1 MKKFLLVFL
10 MILMSSVTLFGQG
23 AVDWDRRVVSAEGI
37 GAPNPNAPNM
47 AAARAGAINAAK
59 MMALRDLIATV
70 KGMYISSETTVE
82 NYMTTSDVVKGQ
94 VEGVARAFRQVG
106 SPKYLDD
113 GSVTITIEMSID
125 GDLSAIAMGG
135 EQFGTTTTG
144 GSVSYNNTPTASGS
158 GYSGL
163 IIDCSAVSLRP
174 ALSPKIVDETGKE
187 VYGSANVSRDFA
199 VQQGMMGY
207 LKDLNKAKTNTRI
220 GTNPFVIRAIG
231 TSGSNKTDIVI
242 SNADAA
248 KISELA
254 ATLNFLRECRVI
266 AIIK

>member
-1 MKKFLLVFL
+1 
-10 MILMSSVTLFGQG
+10 
-23 AVDWDRRVVSAEGI
+23 
-37 GAPNPNAPNM
+37 
-47 AAARAGAINAAK
+47 
-59 MMALRDLIATV
+59 
-70 KGMYISSETTVE
+70 MYISSENTVE
-82 NYMTTSDVVKGQ
+82 NYMTTSDIIKGQ

-106 SPKYLDD
+106 GPKYLDD
-113 GSVTITIEMSID
+113 GSVTIVIEMSID

-135 EQFGTTTTG
+135 EQFGENGNG
-144 GSVSYNNTPTASGS
+144 GSMSYNNSPNASGT

-163 IIDCSAVSLRP
+163 IVDCSSVSLRP
-174 ALSPKIVDETGKE
+174 ALSPKIVDETGRE

-207 LKDLNKAKTNTRI
+207 LKDLEKSKTNTRI
-220 GTNPFVIRAIG
+220 GTNPYVIRAIG
-231 TSGSNKTDIVI
+231 VSGSNSTDIVI

-248 KISELA
+248 KVSELA

>member
-1 MKKFLLVFL
+1 MKKFVLVLF
-10 MILMSSVTLFGQG
+10 MILLSTISLFGQG
-23 AVDWDRRVVSAEGI
+23 NVDWERRVVSAEGI

-70 KGMYISSETTVE
+70 KGMYISSENTVE
-82 NYMTTSDVVKGQ
+82 NYMTTSDIVKGQ
-94 VEGVARAFRQVG
+94 VEGIARAFRQVG

-125 GDLSAIAMGG
+125 GDLSSIAMGG
-135 EQFGTTTTG
+135 ESFGSAATSSSG
-144 GSVSYNNTPTASGS
+144 GTVSYGTGPN
-158 GYSGL
+158 SGL
-163 IIDCSAVSLRP
+163 IIDCSALSLRP
-174 ALSPKIVDETGKE
+174 ALSPKIVDETGRE

-207 LKDLNKAKTNTRI
+207 LKSLDKAKANTRI
-220 GTNPFVIRAIG
+220 GGNPIVVRAIS
-231 TSGSNKTDIVI
+231 TSGANKTDIVI

-248 KISELA
+248 KIMELS

>member
-1 MKKFLLVFL
+1 MKKFVLVLF
-10 MILMSSVTLFGQG
+10 MILLSTMSLFGQG
-23 AVDWDRRVVSAEGI
+23 NVDWERRVVSAEGI

-70 KGMYISSETTVE
+70 KGMYISSENTVE
-82 NYMTTSDVVKGQ
+82 NYMTTSDVIKGQ
-94 VEGVARAFRQVG
+94 VEGIARAFRQVG

-125 GDLSAIAMGG
+125 GDLSSIAMGG
-135 EQFGTTTTG
+135 ESFNTQNSTGGTTTTYG
-144 GSVSYNNTPTASGS
+144 GGAN
-158 GYSGL
+158 SGL
-163 IIDCSAVSLRP
+163 IIDCSALSLRP
-174 ALSPKIVDETGKE
+174 ALSPKVVDETGRE

-207 LKDLNKAKTNTRI
+207 LKSLDKAKANTRI
-220 GTNPFVIRAIG
+220 GGNPIVIRAISTAG
-231 TSGSNKTDIVI
+231 ANKTDIVI

-248 KISELA
+248 KIMELS